1 MDTRTNQ
8 IVNLTPTEAELA
20 KAQHDAWLAG
30 ILPEKPRYLPIEGD
44 RIPFSKLTRKQR
56 KRLNIKSYKDF
67 CR

>member
-1 MDTRTNQ
+1 MDTKTNQ

-20 KAQHDAWLAG
+20 QVKHDAWLAG
-30 ILPEKPRYLPIEGD
+30 LLPEKPRYIPISGD
-44 RIPFSKLTRKQR
+44 KISKLSRKQR